1 MTEYWF
7 YHLEASTLEGVLPGL
22 LEKTRAR
29 GWRALIKMAPGRIAE
44 LDDYLWTFKDDAFLP
59 HGRDD
64 EPLADNQPILLSAS
78 AETSEGADC
87 VFLVDGA
94 QISITENTQRCL
106 VMIDGRSDASI
117 QSGRRYWKS
126 LKDQGAD
133 LSYWQ
138 QNDRG
143 SWEKK
148 A

>member
-29 GWRALIKMAPGRIAE
+29 GWRALIKTAPDRLSD
-44 LDDYLWTFKDDAFLP
+44 LDNYLWTFRDDAFLP

-78 AETSEGADC
+78 AGSSEGADC

-94 QISITENTQRCL
+94 EIEIVDTTQRCL

-117 QSGRRYWKS
+117 QAGRKYWKT

-138 QNDRG
+138 QNDSG
-143 SWEKK
+143 GWEKK